1 MNKYLYNRL
10 SQVFFTILIT
20 LTLITNP
27 LPSYSLEKP
36 PNHSNSNSNSI
47 SQNEKILHVLNRLGY
62 GARSGDVEKVRHIG
76 IEKYIELQLNP
87 EKIDDQTVEAR
98 LKGLNTLLMDSQEL
112 ARAYPQPKLLNG
124 GKKAK
129 LDDSDAN
136 DKKAERLER
145 KRNVLGIDESE
156 VMGKPGEILM
166 QLAQQQILRSVYS
179 ERQLNE
185 IMVDF
190 WTNHFNIFWAKNLN
204 RYLLTEYI
212 QEIIRP
218 NAMGNFQEMLK
229 ATAHS
234 PAMLVY
240 LDNWLS
246 VDPSA
251 FQRIQNQ
258 REKRQDRFRDRFED
272 LKQRRQVGLGNRQS
286 AAGRPTFQQSTRFP
300 NAKEDSSAQVQRIPN
315 ARPPL
320 GEQGK
325 NRNRGLNENYARE
338 LMELHT
344 LGVDGGYTQ
353 SDVTEVARCLTGW
366 TIKRKSSDG
375 VEFFF
380 NEPMHDQA
388 DKTVLGQKISGGGKA
403 DGEKVLEI
411 LVKHPSTAK
420 FIATKLTRRFVS
432 DNPPKALVDKVAASF
447 TKTNGDIK
455 SMLRTIFTSP
465 EFFER
470 ENYQNKVKSPLGLVV
485 SALRT
490 TDAETNAGLQVLM
503 ALNKMGQPLFLCQ
516 PPTGYGDTADK
527 WVNTASLVERLNFG
541 IALSENRVIGSTP
554 NLLRNN
560 SASSVEQLIELVI
573 HGKVEDPTRRALEQE
588 LNGQPLTIEKISKLM
603 GLLLGSPEF
612 QKM

>member
-1 MNKYLYNRL
+1 MNKCLYNRL
-10 SQVFFTILIT
+10 SQVFFAILIA

-27 LPSYSLEKP
+27 LPSYSFEKKSTH
-36 PNHSNSNSNSI
+36 NYNNSL
-47 SQNEKILHVLNRLGY
+47 SQEEKTLHVLNRLGY
-62 GARSGDVEKVRHIG
+62 GTRPGDVEKVRRMG
-76 IEKYIELQLNP
+76 IEKYIEWQLNP
-87 EKIDDQTVEAR
+87 EKIDDQAVEVR
-98 LKGLNTLLMDSQEL
+98 LKGLNTLSMDSQEL
-112 ARAYPQPKLLNG
+112 ARAYPKPKLVDG
-124 GKKAK
+124 GKRAK
-129 LDDSDAN
+129 LGEKDDID
-136 DKKAERLER
+136 DKKSEKLER
-145 KRNVLGIDESE
+145 KRDRLGIYESD
-156 VMGKPGEILM
+156 VMGKPAEILM

-185 IMVDF
+185 VMVDF
-190 WTNHFNIFWAKNLN
+190 WTNHFNIFWAKQANK
-204 RYLLTEYI
+204 YLLTEYI
-212 QEIIRP
+212 QEVIRP
-218 NAMGNFQEMLK
+218 NAMGSFEQMLK

-246 VDPSA
+246 VDPSTSQKLQQQKQA
-251 FQRIQNQ
+251 
-258 REKRQDRFRDRFED
+258 RQERFED
-272 LKQRRQVGLGNRQS
+272 RQNRQGGIFTRQS
-286 AAGRPTFQQSTRFP
+286 AAGRPTFQHPMKLPDTNNSTQIQRTP
-300 NAKEDSSAQVQRIPN
+300 NAKE
-315 ARPPL
+315 PL
-320 GEQGK
+320 GVQGK
-325 NRNRGLNENYARE
+325 NKNRGLNENYARE

-353 SDVTEVARCLTGW
+353 KDVTEVARCLTGW
-366 TIKRKSSDG
+366 TIKRKGDDG
-375 VEFFF
+375 AEFFF
-380 NEPMHDQA
+380 NQRMHDNSE
-388 DKTVLGQKISGGGKA
+388 KVVLGQKISGGGQG

-411 LVKHPSTAK
+411 LLKHPSTAK

-432 DNPPKALVDKVAASF
+432 DNPPKALVDKVASSF

-470 ENYQNKVKSPLGLVV
+470 ENYQSKVKSPLGLVV

-490 TDAETNAGLQVLM
+490 VDAETNAGLQILM

-541 IALSENRVIGSTP
+541 IALSESRIIGTTP

-560 SASSVEQLIELVI
+560 SASSVDQLIELVI
-573 HGKVEDPTRRALEQE
+573 HTKVEDPTRRALEQE
-588 LNGQPLTIEKISKLM
+588 LNGQSFTTDKSSKLM